1 MESNTGFFC
10 KLAAGAIFILLFI
23 AGIVWG
29 INVHSLFPA
38 LIFWAVALLFCLL
51 LYAVGEILSTLTRL
65 EYHAL
70 MSMQKS
76 ATEEEDVP
84 IKDGWTCKLCG
95 TVNPKYVAEC
105 KQCAASK
112 FE

>member
-10 KLAAGAIFILLFI
+10 KLAAGAIFILLLI

-29 INVHSLFPA
+29 IHAQNLFPA

-51 LYAVGEILSTLTRL
+51 LFAVGEILSTLTRL
-65 EYHAL
+65 EYYAL
-70 MSMQKS
+70 MTAQKS
-76 ATEEEDVP
+76 ADEEDAP
-84 IKDGWTCKLCG
+84 IKDGWVCKSCG
-95 TVNPKYVAEC
+95 AVNPKYVVEC
-105 KQCAASK
+105 KQCATSK